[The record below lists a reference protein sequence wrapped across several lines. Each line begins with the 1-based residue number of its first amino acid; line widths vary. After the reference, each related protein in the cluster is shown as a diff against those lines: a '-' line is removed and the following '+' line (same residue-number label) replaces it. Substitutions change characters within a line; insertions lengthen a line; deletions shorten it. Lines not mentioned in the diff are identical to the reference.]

1 MPASGGRGESWLR
14 RNGSP
19 EQLLRLGLVG
29 EKRSNTCRARA
40 QASSVSGDSARH
52 GEVNTASKEGN
63 GSPERKKSAR
73 FCGGGREI
81 RRGNAAAWRRDSMGE
96 QRGNGAGELGFIA
109 MPMRD
114 HRVQ

>member
-1 MPASGGRGESWLR
+1 MQTGGRGESWLR

-40 QASSVSGDSARH
+40 QASSGSGDTVRR
-52 GEVNTASKEGN
+52 GEVNTASKGGN
-63 GSPERKKSAR
+63 GSPERKKSAMDR
-73 FCGGGREI
+73 GGGRDF
-81 RRGNAAAWRRDSMGE
+81 RRRNAAAWRRIAVGE
-96 QRGNGAGELGFIA
+96 QRGNGEEGMGFIA

-114 HRVQ
+114 QGEQ